1 MALSRWLHPL
11 LRSCRLLRRHLW
23 PVPVDV
29 VYSEKYQLSHST
41 APHDPQRSEHILTF
55 LLAEG
60 LVLPKRLHRPRIAS
74 VRNLRRVHTDNYLES
89 LRDTAVLQKITGMT
103 ASQAD
108 LDSYVDIQ
116 RYMVGGTHQAVK
128 LALEQHNT
136 VIHLGGGLHHA
147 HADRG
152 RGFCILNDVAVAVR
166 DARAGGF
173 AGRVLIIDLDLHHGD
188 GTEAIFAKDE
198 TVHTFSI
205 HNRSWQDIPAVAS
218 TNIELGSDVDDD
230 TYLRALR
237 RHLPPLLE
245 ELRPRLVIYLAGV
258 DPAATDALG
267 DWRITT
273 QGMLA
278 RDRFVAQQIHRL
290 RQGATPWVI
299 TLAGGYGTRAWR
311 YSGRFFSSLL
321 NGGRA
326 LEPPST
332 DEITLERYRRLSS
345 LLQPEEL
352 TGIPSTGS
360 SGGDDW
366 QLTPEDIYGALG
378 DRRESRFLSYY
389 SKHGIELVLERSGL
403 LDRLRSLGFRHL
415 TVDWDLDNAAG
426 QTIRVLCI
434 DRGQE
439 LLGELRAQRERR
451 LIPGMELLQV
461 EWLLLQNPRATFE
474 DGRPPLPGQEHPGLG
489 MLRDVV
495 AMLLVMCER
504 LGLDGLSFVPSHYHL
519 AATSHKVLRFL
530 EPEHERLYRGLH
542 KALAELSVAEASRAV
557 DEERIVDAETGEP
570 FRWRPM
576 PMVLPVSDRLKEEL
590 ANRWQKMDE
599 EEPSATPRFIL
610 RR

>member
-1 MALSRWLHPL
+1 
-11 LRSCRLLRRHLW
+11 
-23 PVPVDV
+23 
-29 VYSEKYQLSHST
+29 VY
-41 APHDPQRSEHILTF
+41 
-55 LLAEG
+55 
-60 LVLPKRLHRPRIAS
+60 
-74 VRNLRRVHTDNYLES
+74 
-89 LRDTAVLQKITGMT
+89 
-103 ASQAD
+103 
-108 LDSYVDIQ
+108 
-116 RYMVGGTHQAVK
+116 
-128 LALEQHNT
+128 
-136 VIHLGGGLHHA
+136 
-147 HADRG
+147 
-152 RGFCILNDVAVAVR
+152 
-166 DARAGGF
+166 
-173 AGRVLIIDLDLHHGD
+173 
-188 GTEAIFAKDE
+188 
-198 TVHTFSI
+198 TFSI
-205 HNRSWQDIPAVAS
+205 HNRSWQDLPTVAS

-230 TYLRALR
+230 TYLRVLR
-237 RHLPPLLE
+237 RHLPPLIE
-245 ELRPRLVIYLAGV
+245 KLRPQLVIYLAGA
-258 DPAATDALG
+258 DPAGTDALG
-267 DWRITT
+267 DWKITS

-278 RDRFVAQQIHRL
+278 RDRFVARQVHGL

-311 YSGRFFSSLL
+311 YSARFFSSLL

-352 TGIPSTGS
+352 TGIPD
-360 SGGDDW
+360 GDDW

-378 DRRESRFLSYY
+378 DRRQSRFLGYY

-403 LDRLRSLGFRHL
+403 LDRLRALGFRHL
-415 TVDWDLDNAAG
+415 VVDWDLDNASG

-434 DRGQE
+434 DHGQE

-461 EWLLLQNPRATFE
+461 EWMLLQNPRTQFE

-495 AMLLVMCER
+495 ALLLVMCER

-530 EPEHERLYRGLH
+530 EPEHESLYRSLH
-542 KALAELSVAEASRAV
+542 KALSKLSIAEASRAV
-557 DEERIVDAETGEP
+557 DEGRLVDEETGEP

-590 ANRWQKMDE
+590 TARWSRAE
-599 EEPSATPRFIL
+599 AAEPPHQPHFLL
-610 RR
+610 RD